1 MAATVATN
9 PPAPGTPATGADGA
23 RRIQRAR
30 TGRGGRPSRVDAL
43 KLGERIL
50 DVATELFLSEG
61 YGATSIEAVAS
72 RAGISKR
79 TFYHRFDGKASL
91 FAAVVHRI
99 IERIRPPASVP
110 LLEGVT
116 LPEILKR
123 LAGFILDAALS
134 PQAIALHRTITAESA
149 RFPELARAV
158 NDEGGSEE
166 AIALIAGLLE
176 RECRNPPLGATARA
190 VAAQQ
195 FLDMVITTPQRRAL
209 GLGTPMSAK
218 ELEDWSNDAVALYL
232 NGCLGWA
239 ARA

>member
-9 PPAPGTPATGADGA
+9 PPTPDTPATGADGA
-23 RRIQRAR
+23 RRIPGTR

-50 DVATELFLSEG
+50 DVATELFLREG
-61 YGATSIEAVAS
+61 YGATSIEAVAA

-110 LLEGVT
+110 LLVGTT
-116 LPEILKR
+116 LPEVLTR

-134 PQAIALHRTITAESA
+134 PQAIALHRLITAESA

-158 NDEGGSEE
+158 NDEGGTEE
-166 AIALIAGLLE
+166 AIALIGGLLE
-176 RECRNPPLGATARA
+176 RECRDPPLPATARA
-190 VAAQQ
+190 ALAQQ
-195 FLDMVITTPQRRAL
+195 FLDLVITTPQRRAL
-209 GLGTPMSAK
+209 GLGTPMSAE
-218 ELEDWSNDAVALYL
+218 ELGNWATEVVALYL
-232 NGCLGWA
+232 NGCLGRP